1 MWGMVMKVKAIKIF
15 EFLIY
20 WSIIL
25 IPFATAISNG
35 MLNSFMSMLVVS
47 FIISKLL
54 KKEPFFI
61 KTRLGIV
68 LALFF
73 FVTCISIVHSVNI
86 QDTLKGGILRLLQ
99 YIFVFFAVLQETK
112 DKKHLGLI
120 IGSVVFSLL
129 LISIDAI
136 WQDCTGKDFIRGY
149 LPIVQFSVLRAKT
162 SFSDPNTM
170 GIYLATLFP
179 LLLGCYFYFKKNKK
193 IIFFCLT
200 CIVLIGIL
208 LTTSRFT
215 IIATYVVLLLFG
227 IVRKSK
233 ITIIALVI
241 FVLILPLILPTS
253 VKNEAKK
260 LAYNPMR
267 CLLNDDRIAVFA
279 NSLNMIKD
287 HPVIGLGANT
297 YMKNYKRY
305 KNSPQYRNTFTED
318 FMYAH
323 NNFLHMAAEI
333 GLLGLAIFIW
343 FLYRL
348 FKEAIILYQRQPE
361 GFRKIVLLSSIGCL
375 IAFLVN
381 GLYESS
387 LYSARVALLFW
398 YTAGLSLVV
407 RNE

>member
-1 MWGMVMKVKAIKIF
+1 MKAKAVKFF

-35 MLNSFMSMLVVS
+35 MQNSVMGMLVVS
-47 FIISKLL
+47 FIINKLI
-54 KKEPFFI
+54 KKERFFI
-61 KTRLGIV
+61 NTPVNTALT
-68 LALFF
+68 LFF
-73 FVTCISIVHSVNI
+73 FITCISIIHSVNI
-86 QDTLKGGILRLLQ
+86 QDTLKGGILRLLI
-99 YIFVFFAVLQETK
+99 YIFVFFVVLQETK
-112 DKKHLGLI
+112 DKKHIGLV

-136 WQDCTGKDFIRGY
+136 WQDCIGKDFIRGY
-149 LPIVQFSVLRAKT
+149 LPIVQLGLLRAKT

-170 GIYLATLFP
+170 GIYLTTLFP

-193 IIFFCLT
+193 IIFSCLI
-200 CIVLIGIL
+200 CIVLTGIL

-215 IIATYVVLLLFG
+215 IIATYVVLFLFG
-227 IVRKSK
+227 IIRKSK
-233 ITIIALVI
+233 IIIIILVI
-241 FVLILPLILPTS
+241 FALSLPFILPRS
-253 VKNEAKK
+253 VKDEAKK
-260 LAYNPMR
+260 LEYNPIR
-267 CLLNDDRIAVFA
+267 CLLNDDRIAIFM
-279 NSLNMIKD
+279 NSLSMIKD

-305 KNSPQYRNTFTED
+305 KNSPQYRNAITMD

-361 GFRKIVLLSSIGCL
+361 GFSKIVLLSSIGCL
-375 IAFLVN
+375 TAFLIN
-381 GLYESS
+381 GIYESS

-398 YTAGLSLVV
+398 YFAGFSLVV
-407 RNE
+407 RNK